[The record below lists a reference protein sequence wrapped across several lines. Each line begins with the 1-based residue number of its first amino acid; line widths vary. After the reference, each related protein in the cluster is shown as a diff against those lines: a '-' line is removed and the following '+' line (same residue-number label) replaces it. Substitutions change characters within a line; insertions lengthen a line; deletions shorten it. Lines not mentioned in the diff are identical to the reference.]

1 MATVGATRMHD
12 GQADTDAALV
22 RRLLAGQFPQWA
34 GLPVEPVASY
44 GTDHD
49 IYRIGDGLSA
59 RLPRIEWATRQAAH
73 EARWLPRLAPHLPL
87 AVPRQLAIGQPA
99 LGYPFTWSVQEW
111 RPGRD
116 ASSGIGDLGQA
127 AADLA
132 AFIRALRAIGTAGA
146 PARRTGGRGGPLAD
160 GDEEVR
166 SSIAQLGGRI
176 DAGAALRSWAESLAA
191 PAWPGPDTWLHGDLL
206 PGNLLVA
213 GGRLAAVID
222 FGCLAAGD
230 PACDLLPA
238 WNMFTGDSRRR
249 FRAEVGADK
258 ASWLRGR
265 GWALRQAVV
274 ALPYYW
280 DTNLGMVRQASRA
293 LAQVLADSPA
303 PVS

>member
-1 MATVGATRMHD
+1 MAARYRSSRRQSRRGSTDPAETR
-12 GQADTDAALV
+12 LSPR
-22 RRLLAGQFPQWA
+22 RRLADDGDGGRNQDARRPGRHRRRAGTAAAGGPVPQWA

-132 AFIRALRAIGTAGA
+132 AFIRALRDRHRGRAGPPDGWPRRA
-146 PARRTGGRGGPLAD
+146 ACRRRRGSPQLDRAARR
-160 GDEEVR
+160 
-166 SSIAQLGGRI
+166 
-176 DAGAALRSWAESLAA
+176 
-191 PAWPGPDTWLHGDLL
+191 PD
-206 PGNLLVA
+206 
-213 GGRLAAVID
+213 
-222 FGCLAAGD
+222 
-230 PACDLLPA
+230 
-238 WNMFTGDSRRR
+238 RRR
-249 FRAEVGADK
+249 RRA
-258 ASWLRGR
+258 
-265 GWALRQAVV
+265 
-274 ALPYYW
+274 
-280 DTNLGMVRQASRA
+280 
-293 LAQVLADSPA
+293 
-303 PVS
+303 